1 MRKIKIVL
9 GVAILALAV
18 TTGWQMWSAYYG
30 NLELKEDLRD
40 IAADVGTRIGL
51 SQPPSQ
57 DDLRKF
63 VIAKAA
69 SHDIQLEPDQVTVK
83 VAGEGKT
90 AVISLAVDY
99 SVPINLL
106 IFSFNLHFNASNAR

>member
-9 GVAILALAV
+9 GVAFVVLLV
-18 TTGWQMWSAYYG
+18 TTTWQMVGAYYG
-30 NLELKEDLRD
+30 NAELKQDLQD

-69 SHDIQLEPDQVTVK
+69 NHDIQLEPDQVTVK

-99 SVPINLL
+99 SAPINLL